1 MRDLADIELETF
13 KEPPLRGPRSGR
25 EAWIGYARKAA
36 DANGGLVRIVAEQAR
51 EIAYLRGEVTLLK
64 RRIAERKP
72 KGGKPA
78 LAEELVARL
87 EAEIERG
94 GGDRAIAARHG
105 VSHMTVYQLRVR
117 RRRRQLVG
125 SGQGSGAQGSFGAGT
140 VSGRREDRRRSGSK
154 DRSPA
159 G

>member
-1 MRDLADIELETF
+1 MRDLADIELETL
-13 KEPPLRGPRSGR
+13 KPPLLRGPGSGR
-25 EAWIGYARKAA
+25 DAWMDHARELGG
-36 DANGGLVRIVAEQAR
+36 ANAGLVRIVAGQAR
-51 EIAYLRGEVTLLK
+51 EIAYLRGEAALLK

-105 VSHMTVYQLRVR
+105 VSHMTVYRLRVR

-125 SGQGSGAQGSFGAGT
+125 SGQGSGAQGSFGAET
-140 VSGRREDRRRSGSK
+140 VGGRRKDRRRSGSK
-154 DRSPA
+154 DRDTA